1 MDMESLAEKLKS
13 MGVKLGTQAPPPPPA
28 ASSRTRIEDVVAGEV
43 IRTIYGEV
51 FVSTQTFPLGHL
63 HGSTHLDGSISLN
76 GLLHWGRISLDSNLV
91 SSDFVFM
98 DTETTG
104 LAGGTG
110 TVPFMVG
117 VGRFTSE
124 NFILS
129 QFFMRDPTE
138 EPALLAAVNEF
149 YSPCRGWVT
158 FNGKTFDAPL
168 LNTRYTLHGITS
180 PLPGAPHLDL
190 LPLAR
195 RLWRDRLPSR
205 SLGYLETSILGLE
218 RTQEEVPG
226 WMIPQMYFDYL
237 HSGDANPILG
247 VFYHNANDILSLAA
261 LFQHTANLL
270 DHPLSMEIPDGLD
283 VIALARLFEDLGD
296 LETAVLLYEQG
307 LSQGLPEEFFWRT
320 VERFAAMQKRIGEW
334 QSSCALWEKAAQH
347 GDISAQVELAKYH
360 EHQSGDLTAALRWTE
375 EALNTVTAP
384 GASRVLRYQWEE
396 DLRRRQQ
403 RLLKKCKEG

>member
-1 MDMESLAEKLKS
+1 MDMESLADKLKS
-13 MGVKLGTQAPPPPPA
+13 MGVKLGTQAPPPPPVT
-28 ASSRTRIEDVVAGEV
+28 SRTRIEDVVAGEV

-51 FVSTQTFPLGHL
+51 FVSTQTFPLGYP
-63 HGSTHLDGSISLN
+63 HGSTHLDGSVSLN
-76 GLLHWGRISLDSNLV
+76 GLLHWGHISRESNLA

-129 QFFMRDPTE
+129 QFFMRDPAE

-158 FNGKTFDAPL
+158 FNGKAFDAPL
-168 LNTRYTLHGITS
+168 LNTRYTMHGITS

-218 RTQEEVPG
+218 RTEEEVPG

-237 HSGDANPILG
+237 RSGDANPISG

-296 LETAVLLYEQG
+296 LETSVSLYEQG

-320 VERFAAMQKRIGEW
+320 VERFAAMQKRSGEW
-334 QSSCALWEKAAQH
+334 QTARTLWEKAAQH

-360 EHQSGDLTAALRWTE
+360 EHQSGDLTAALHWTE
-375 EALNTVTAP
+375 EALNMITAP
-384 GASRVLRYQWEE
+384 GTSRVLRFQWEE

-403 RLLKKCKEG
+403 RLLKKCKTG